1 MLPTIFASATPA
13 GRSALSVLRIAGPEA
28 FNIMKK
34 LAPRRTFP
42 HRQAKLSKLYTK
54 DHQLLDEALVL
65 AFNKPHSFTGE
76 DIVELYLHGSPVV
89 SRAVQNAIVS
99 TNLARHAE
107 PGEFTRRAFQNRRL
121 DLTQVEGIRDLLAAE
136 TEMQRRSAVGGAVGK
151 SGEQFELWRSQLVN
165 VSAMLTASIDFAE
178 DNGLEESV
186 NESLR
191 TDLLR
196 ILGEVENVLS
206 TSGACS
212 ELVKDGLRIALLGEP
227 NAGKSSLTNRL
238 VQRSA
243 ALVSEIPGTTRDVL
257 EVALEVGGH
266 KVVLV
271 DTAGIRVSNDHVEK
285 LGVERAREVVNDA
298 HLVLALF
305 PASSPQ
311 NPEIEQEIR
320 QLESMGKKVIR
331 IQSKQ
336 DLISDAN
343 ASQGP
348 AQQDLKISALT
359 GAGIDELVKMLTDAA
374 SQLVEQGNSDSNGPD
389 FQMGMGISVRA
400 RALLST
406 EVVPG
411 LQNCIGFLDNDVVL
425 ANAELQ
431 RAVEAIGAIT
441 GRVISV
447 HEVLDVV
454 FGEFCIGK

>member
-1 MLPTIFASATPA
+1 M
-13 GRSALSVLRIAGPEA
+13 
-28 FNIMKK
+28 
-34 LAPRRTFP
+34 
-42 HRQAKLSKLYTK
+42 
-54 DHQLLDEALVL
+54 
-65 AFNKPHSFTGE
+65 
-76 DIVELYLHGSPVV
+76 
-89 SRAVQNAIVS
+89 
-99 TNLARHAE
+99 
-107 PGEFTRRAFQNRRL
+107 
-121 DLTQVEGIRDLLAAE
+121 
-136 TEMQRRSAVGGAVGK
+136 
-151 SGEQFELWRSQLVN
+151 N

>member
-1 MLPTIFASATPA
+1 
-13 GRSALSVLRIAGPEA
+13 
-28 FNIMKK
+28 
-34 LAPRRTFP
+34 
-42 HRQAKLSKLYTK
+42 
-54 DHQLLDEALVL
+54 
-65 AFNKPHSFTGE
+65 
-76 DIVELYLHGSPVV
+76 
-89 SRAVQNAIVS
+89 
-99 TNLARHAE
+99 
-107 PGEFTRRAFQNRRL
+107 
-121 DLTQVEGIRDLLAAE
+121 
-136 TEMQRRSAVGGAVGK
+136 
-151 SGEQFELWRSQLVN
+151 
-165 VSAMLTASIDFAE
+165 
-178 DNGLEESV
+178 
-186 NESLR
+186 
-191 TDLLR
+191 
-196 ILGEVENVLS
+196 
-206 TSGACS
+206 
-212 ELVKDGLRIALLGEP
+212 
-227 NAGKSSLTNRL
+227 
-238 VQRSA
+238 
-243 ALVSEIPGTTRDVL
+243 
-257 EVALEVGGH
+257 
-266 KVVLV
+266 
-271 DTAGIRVSNDHVEK
+271 
-285 LGVERAREVVNDA
+285 
-298 HLVLALF
+298 
-305 PASSPQ
+305 
-311 NPEIEQEIR
+311 
-320 QLESMGKKVIR
+320 MGKKVIR